1 MSMLKFMLIGAIGFR
16 WIGRA
21 SYVVN
26 RHMHKLQYFV
36 FIITYMYKVS
46 KTIDEMWNKT
56 SSTIQC
62 LVKELSTFYD
72 PLIHRVKYNLVQKLN
87 ICLIEIYW
95 SFMIKTK
102 MQTNR
107 QINKIKPCD
116 R

>member
-46 KTIDEMWNKT
+46 KTIDEM
-56 SSTIQC
+56 
-62 LVKELSTFYD
+62 
-72 PLIHRVKYNLVQKLN
+72 
-87 ICLIEIYW
+87 
-95 SFMIKTK
+95 
-102 MQTNR
+102 
-107 QINKIKPCD
+107 
-116 R
+116 